1 MTRDW
6 ILSILEQLPVWCW
19 PIFLWDV
26 MWVTL
31 SLEEMDGE
39 VAGLF
44 TFAVTRQ
51 GRIMVLN
58 FYEADRPDPADWTHY
73 APRAPW
79 AALDLAVLAAPRE
92 APDGPGAV
100 DLPEVP
106 AKAAADTWLL
116 PPSLDPG

>member
-31 SLEEMDGE
+31 SLAEMEGE

-51 GRIMVLN
+51 GRIIVLN
-58 FYEADRPDPADWTHY
+58 FYEADRPDPADWTRY
-73 APRAPW
+73 APREPW
-79 AALDLAVLAAPRE
+79 AALDLGVLSALREVLDGLGAIELPAVP
-92 APDGPGAV
+92 V
-100 DLPEVP
+100 SI
-106 AKAAADTWLL
+106 AADMWLL
-116 PPSLDPG
+116 PPALDPG